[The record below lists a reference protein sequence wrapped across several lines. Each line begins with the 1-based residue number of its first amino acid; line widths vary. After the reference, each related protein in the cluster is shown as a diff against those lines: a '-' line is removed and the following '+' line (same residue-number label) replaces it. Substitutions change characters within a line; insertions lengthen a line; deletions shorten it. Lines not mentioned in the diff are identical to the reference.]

1 MVVQTWGQVLAE
13 SFQNLWLGVIG
24 FVPNLLVAVL
34 IFIIGWIVA
43 SIIGKLLSQV
53 ITALKLDHALRSAGF
68 EHVMRR
74 AGMELDS
81 GYFVGQLVRWFVIVV
96 FLIASL
102 QIVGLTQVNDFL
114 SNVVLGYLPNVI
126 VAAFILLVAGI
137 VADATQR
144 VVSGSARAANVPSAG
159 FLGGVAR
166 WAIWTVAIIAA
177 LSHLGVAPA
186 FMQILFTGLVG
197 MLALSGG
204 LAFGLGGREAA
215 ARYIERLRSDIS
227 SH

>member
-24 FVPNLLVAVL
+24 FVPNLLVAIL

-43 SIIGKLLSQV
+43 SIIGKLLAQV
-53 ITALKLDHALRSAGF
+53 IGVLKLDHALRSAGM
-68 EHVMRR
+68 EHVLRR
-74 AGMELDS
+74 AGMELNS
-81 GYFVGQLVRWFVIVV
+81 GRFIGELVRWFIIVV

-102 QIVGLTQVNDFL
+102 QIVGLTQVNEFL
-114 SNVVLGYLPNVI
+114 RDVVLGYLPNVI
-126 VAAFILLVAGI
+126 VAALILLVAGV

-144 VVSGSARAANVPSAG
+144 VVTSSARAANIHSAG
-159 FLGGVAR
+159 FLGGIAR
-166 WAIWTVAIIAA
+166 WAIWILA
-177 LSHLGVAPA
+177 LITALAHLGVAPA

-204 LAFGLGGREAA
+204 LAFGLGGKEAA
-215 ARYIERLRSDIS
+215 ARYIERLKSDIG
-227 SH
+227 H